1 MLKRKSAVR
10 ALGVGVSLVAGAGL
24 VGCSMPNSSNPTLS
38 ITSARVSG
46 DRASLSMQ
54 LNNPSDMDVTINSI
68 DWSLVYGPLPV
79 AEGTWK
85 LGVPLPSGES
95 YRFSEQVT
103 FDGPV
108 LDPTADTVELSGT
121 MDVSTVGDDGEMS
134 LKGASFVADSKVR

>member
-1 MLKRKSAVR
+1 MRRRKSAVS
-10 ALGVGVSLVAGAGL
+10 ALGVGVSLASGAGL

-38 ITSARVSG
+38 ITGARVSG

-54 LNNPSDMDVTINSI
+54 LDNPSGMDVTINSI

-79 AEGTWK
+79 AEGTWR
-85 LGVPLPSGES
+85 LGVPLPSGET
-95 YRFSEQVT
+95 YRFTEQVT

-121 MDVSTVGDDGEMS
+121 MDVSTEGDTGEMS
-134 LKGASFVADSKVR
+134 LKGASFVSESKIR

>member
-1 MLKRKSAVR
+1 MLKSKGAVC
-10 ALGVGVSLVAGAGL
+10 ALGVGLMLVAGAGL

-38 ITSARVSG
+38 ITGASVTG

-54 LNNPSDMDVTINSI
+54 IDNPSDMDVTINSI

-79 AEGTWK
+79 AEGTWR

-95 YRFSEQVT
+95 YRFNEQVT

-121 MDVSTVGDDGEMS
+121 MDVSTVGNDGEMA
-134 LKGASFVADSKVR
+134 LKGASFVATRKVR